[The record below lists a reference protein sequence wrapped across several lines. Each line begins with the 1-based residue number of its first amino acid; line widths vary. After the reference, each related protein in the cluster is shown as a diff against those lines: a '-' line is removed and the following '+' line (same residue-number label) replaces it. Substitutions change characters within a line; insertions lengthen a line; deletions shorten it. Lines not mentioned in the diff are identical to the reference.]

1 MVGENDGKNGIQ
13 LDAFATKKRLNYV
26 HKLADQKKKLAIIRK
41 GSTKVS
47 HRAESESTMMLSD
60 SSLRFKVNAK
70 GILNMN
76 GIFDNKV
83 RFGKDNKMLLS
94 PPKKGTNR
102 KPIYVDFKSC
112 KVTRDNMNA
121 IPKPFKVKRAP
132 SRSKWVKM
140 QTKKK

>member
-1 MVGENDGKNGIQ
+1 MYFVAKMVGENDGKNGIG
-13 LDAFATKKRLNYV
+13 LDAFATKKRLDYV
-26 HKLADQKKKLAIIRK
+26 RKLADQKKKLA
-41 GSTKVS
+41 G
-47 HRAESESTMMLSD
+47 RAESKSTMMLS
-60 SSLRFKVNAK
+60 STRLRFKVNAK
-70 GILNMN
+70 GVLNMN

-94 PPKKGTNR
+94 PPKKGPNR

-112 KVTRDNMNA
+112 KVTRYNMNA